1 MRTNF
6 YGMRIFKFFVLFVVV
21 TSLYSCIPNK
31 DLIYLQDYGN
41 TPEGITI
48 HTFDAKPYRV
58 QVNDILSINI
68 KALDQKL
75 VEMFN
80 AATQQNQMPNAQ
92 TIYFSGYNVNQHG
105 NIRIPVL
112 GEVNVLGFTL
122 DEIRTAIEKKLTDDY
137 FTTEARI
144 FVTVKLAGF
153 NYTVNGEI
161 GRPGTQV
168 LFQEKVTIL
177 EAVANA
183 GDITMTGN
191 RKEVQILRKQ
201 PHGFEMFSLDLTDA
215 NVVNSP
221 NFYIQPNDYI
231 IVKPLR
237 QKSWGTGTT
246 GTQTIG
252 TIITALSLV
261 TTTILLLRN

>member
-1 MRTNF
+1 MK
-6 YGMRIFKFFVLFVVV
+6 IFKLFLLFIVA
-21 TSLYSCIPNK
+21 TSLFSCIPNK

-41 TPEGITI
+41 KPDGIVI
-48 HTFDAKPYRV
+48 NEFDAKPYRV

-80 AATQQNQMPNAQ
+80 SSAVTTQNINLQ
-92 TIYFSGYNVNQHG
+92 TNYFTGYNVNQHG

-112 GEVNVLGFTL
+112 GEINVLGFTL
-122 DEIRTAIEKKLTDDY
+122 EEIRATIEKKLTDEY
-137 FTTEARI
+137 FTENARI
-144 FVTVKLAGF
+144 FATVKLAGF
-153 NYTVNGEI
+153 NYTINGEI
-161 GRPGTQV
+161 SKPGSQV
-168 LFQEKVTIL
+168 LLQEKVTIL
-177 EAVANA
+177 EAIANA
-183 GDITMTGN
+183 GDINITGN

-201 PHGFEMFSLDLTDA
+201 PHGFEMYSLDLTDA
-215 NVVNSP
+215 TIVNSP

-246 GTQTIG
+246 GIQTLG

-261 TTTILLLRN
+261 TTTILLIRN

>member
-1 MRTNF
+1 
-6 YGMRIFKFFVLFVVV
+6 MRILKFLMLFIVAA
-21 TSLYSCIPNK
+21 TLFSCIPNK
-31 DLIYLQDYGN
+31 DLIYLQDYGKK
-41 TPEGITI
+41 TDGII
-48 HTFDAKPYRV
+48 INESDAKPYRV
-58 QVNDILSINI
+58 QINDILNINI
-68 KALDQKL
+68 KGLDQKF

-80 AATQQNQMPNAQ
+80 GSAQQGQQPSPQ

-105 NIRIPVL
+105 NIRIPIL
-112 GEVNVLGFTL
+112 GEINVLGFTV
-122 DEIRTAIEKKLTDDY
+122 DEIRSTIEKKLTDEY
-137 FTTEARI
+137 FTEQARI

-161 GRPGTQV
+161 GSPGSNV

-177 EAVANA
+177 EAIANS
-183 GDITMTGN
+183 GDINITGN

-201 PHGFEMFSLDLTDA
+201 PHGFEMYTLDLTDGA
-215 NVVNSP
+215 VVNSP

-246 GTQTIG
+246 GVQTIG

>member
-1 MRTNF
+1 MKF
-6 YGMRIFKFFVLFVVV
+6 FKFFLLYILF
-21 TSLYSCIPNK
+21 TSLFSCIPNK

-41 TPEGITI
+41 KSEGITVSE
-48 HTFDAKPYRV
+48 FDAKPYRV
-58 QVNDILSINI
+58 QVNDLLSINI
-68 KALDQKL
+68 KAIDQKL

-80 AATQQNQMPNAQ
+80 VSSQQNQSQGAQ
-92 TIYFSGYNVNQHG
+92 SIYFSGYNINQHG

-112 GEVNVLGFTL
+112 GEMNVLGFTL
-122 DEIRTAIEKKLTDDY
+122 EEIRFAVEKKLTDEY
-137 FTTEARI
+137 FTAEARI

-153 NYTVNGEI
+153 NYTINGEI
-161 GRPGTQV
+161 GKPGTQV

-183 GDITMTGN
+183 GDINLTGN

-201 PHGFEMFSLDLTDA
+201 PHGFEMYSLDLTDGTI
-215 NVVNSP
+215 VNSP

-246 GTQTIG
+246 GIQTLG

-261 TTTILLLRN
+261 TTTILLIRN

>member
-1 MRTNF
+1 MPTNF
-6 YGMRIFKFFVLFVVV
+6 YGMKIFKFFILFIVV
-21 TSLYSCIPNK
+21 TSLFSCIPNK

-41 TPEGITI
+41 KPDGIVI
-48 HTFDAKPYRV
+48 NESDAKPYRV
-58 QVNDILSINI
+58 QINDILNINI
-68 KALDQKL
+68 KGLDQKF

-80 AATQQNQMPNAQ
+80 GSAQQGQQPSPQ

-105 NIRIPVL
+105 NIRIPIL
-112 GEVNVLGFTL
+112 GEINVLGFTV
-122 DEIRTAIEKKLTDDY
+122 DEIRSTIEKKLTDEY
-137 FTTEARI
+137 FTEQARI

-161 GRPGTQV
+161 GSPGSNV

-177 EAVANA
+177 EAIANT
-183 GDITMTGN
+183 GDINITGN

-201 PHGFEMFSLDLTDA
+201 PHGFEMYTLDLTDGA
-215 NVVNSP
+215 VVNSP

-246 GTQTIG
+246 GVQTIG

>member
-6 YGMRIFKFFVLFVVV
+6 YGMRIFKFFILFVIT
-21 TSLYSCIPNK
+21 TSLFSCIPNK
-31 DLIYLQDYGN
+31 DLIYLQDYGK
-41 TPEGITI
+41 TSEGITI
-48 HTFDAKPYRV
+48 NPFDAKPYRV

-75 VEMFN
+75 VDMFN
-80 AATQQNQMPNAQ
+80 ASTQQNQMPSPQ
-92 TIYFSGYNVNQHG
+92 TIYFTGYSVNAHG

-122 DEIRTAIEKKLTDDY
+122 DEIRTTIEKKLTDDY
-137 FTTEARI
+137 FTEEARI

-153 NYTVNGEI
+153 NYTINGEVNS
-161 GRPGTQV
+161 PGSQV
-168 LFQEKVTIL
+168 LFQEKVTVL
-177 EAVANA
+177 EAIANA
-183 GDITMTGN
+183 GDITITGN

-201 PHGFEMFSLDLTDA
+201 PHGFEMFTLDLTDA

>member
-1 MRTNF
+1 MKV
-6 YGMRIFKFFVLFVVV
+6 FKFFILFIVA
-21 TSLYSCIPNK
+21 TTLFSCIPNK

-41 TPEGITI
+41 KPEGIVI
-48 HTFDAKPYRV
+48 NEFDAKPYRI
-58 QVNDILSINI
+58 QVNDIISINI

-75 VEMFN
+75 VDMFSL
-80 AATQQNQMPNAQ
+80 TSQSNQTPSPQA
-92 TIYFSGYNVNQHG
+92 IYFTGYNVNQHG

-122 DEIRTAIEKKLTDDY
+122 EEIRTTIEKNLSDDY
-137 FTTEARI
+137 FTENARI

-153 NYTVNGEI
+153 NYTINGEI
-161 GRPGTQV
+161 GKPGSNV

-177 EAVANA
+177 EAIANS
-183 GDITMTGN
+183 GDITITGN

-201 PHGFEMFSLDLTDA
+201 PHGFEMYTLDLTDGA
-215 NVVNSP
+215 IVNSP

-237 QKSWGTGTT
+237 QKSWGTGVT
-246 GTQTIG
+246 GIQTLG